1 MAKIMRPI
9 TKTEVNTIFK
19 VYNGK
24 LTRKQAQ
31 AKLGGISDGN
41 FKSLYLHATL
51 DARFKDL
58 VAETFIVR

>member
-9 TKTEVNTIFK
+9 TKTEISTIFK
-19 VYNGK
+19 FYNGK

-31 AKLGGISDGN
+31 EKLGNMSDGN

-51 DARFKDL
+51 DQRFKDL
-58 VAETFIVR
+58 NAPVVN